1 MLVSY
6 CYEVLLNFFYENMAF
21 TPTVKWAVCG
31 ELILSPEYNYAGKS
45 TCIQYICYARFSL
58 PTTVVLNRVETK
70 SVNSKFEVYL
80 YSLAFTPSF
89 ICLRPIRS
97 SFRSLNRNSWQFAQF
112 PVTRETIQK
121 PIDRFPIYK
130 FFFVRRHVYKPNEQS
145 QQYRRTR
152 IHVSRL
158 LGNYCRLQVVIQDDW
173 PFDNTA
179 SEGLMGWLHWQG
191 SFRPFR
197 VYFGRLGFCYCRGN

>member
-1 MLVSY
+1 MSCLKRTYLALGVQLRREIYTYTIYLLWPTFLTDHSRFEQSRDEK
-6 CYEVLLNFFYENMAF
+6 CKLEVWNLSLL
-21 TPTVKWAVCG
+21 
-31 ELILSPEYNYAGKS
+31 IS
-45 TCIQYICYARFSL
+45 
-58 PTTVVLNRVETK
+58 
-70 SVNSKFEVYL
+70 
-80 YSLAFTPSF
+80 SLAFTPSF
-89 ICLRPIRS
+89 IYLRPIRS

-121 PIDRFPIYK
+121 PIDKFPIYK

-158 LGNYCRLQVVIQDDW
+158 LGSYCRLQVVVQDDW